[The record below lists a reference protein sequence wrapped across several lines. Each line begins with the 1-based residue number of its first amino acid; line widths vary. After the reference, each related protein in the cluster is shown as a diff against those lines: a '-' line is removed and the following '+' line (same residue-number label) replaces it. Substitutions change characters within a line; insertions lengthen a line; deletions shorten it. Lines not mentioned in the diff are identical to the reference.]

1 MNILFD
7 TNVLLDV
14 LLDRE
19 PFAVDAAFLMTKV
32 EQGEIGGYLCATTVT
47 TIHYLI
53 AKALGA
59 KEAGRH
65 IQSLLSLFIIA
76 PVNRAVL
83 EQALAASFTDFEDAV
98 LHAAACHAGVQS
110 IVTRNVRD
118 FSKATLPV
126 FAPGEL
132 VNALEVLGGQG

>member
-7 TNVLLDV
+7 TNVVLDV

-19 PFAVDAAFLMTKV
+19 PFAADAATLLSKV
-32 EQGEIGGYLCATTVT
+32 EQNQISGYLCASTVT

-53 AKALGA
+53 AKALGSQ
-59 KEAGRH
+59 EAVRH
-65 IQSLLSLFIIA
+65 IQSLLSLFNVA
-76 PVNRAVL
+76 PVNRGVL
-83 EQALAASFTDFEDAV
+83 EQALAASFSDFEDAV

-126 FAPGEL
+126 FTPVEL
-132 VNALEVLGGQG
+132 INALQVLGSQG

>member
-7 TNVLLDV
+7 TNVVLDV

-19 PFAVDAAFLMTKV
+19 PFAADAATLLSKV
-32 EQGEIGGYLCATTVT
+32 EQNQISGYLCASTVT

-53 AKALGA
+53 AKSLGSQ
-59 KEAGRH
+59 EAVCH
-65 IQSLLSLFIIA
+65 IQSLLSLFNVA
-76 PVNRAVL
+76 PVNRGVL
-83 EQALAASFTDFEDAV
+83 EQALAASFSDFEDAV

-126 FAPGEL
+126 FTPVEL
-132 VNALEVLGGQG
+132 INALQVLGSQG

>member
-32 EQGEIGGYLCATTVT
+32 EQSEIGGFLCATTVT

-65 IQSLLSLFIIA
+65 IKSLLSLFIVA
-76 PVNRAVL
+76 PVNRAVF

-98 LHAAACHAGVQS
+98 LHAAACHAGVQL

-126 FAPGEL
+126 FTPAEL
-132 VNALEVLGGQG
+132 INALEVLGGQG